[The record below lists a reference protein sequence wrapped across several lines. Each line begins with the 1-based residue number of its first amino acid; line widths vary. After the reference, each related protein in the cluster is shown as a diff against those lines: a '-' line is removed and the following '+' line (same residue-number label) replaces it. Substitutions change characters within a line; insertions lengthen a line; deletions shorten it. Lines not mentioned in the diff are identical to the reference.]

1 MPKQR
6 DSNPGDND
14 GHPEEERFATAS
26 VAKGR
31 PPQPTARPGRVK
43 RREKSAHASVKKD
56 TMLVQTERDPRA
68 RWSGSKPAWK
78 KR

>member
-1 MPKQR
+1 VATRKKTPGTPARSPK
-6 DSNPGDND
+6 
-14 GHPEEERFATAS
+14 A
-26 VAKGR
+26 GR
-31 PPQPTARPGRVK
+31 PPKPSARPARVK
-43 RREKSAHASVKKD
+43 RRDKSATTAVKKD

>member
-1 MPKQR
+1 MATRKKTGPTPRRSPK
-6 DSNPGDND
+6 
-14 GHPEEERFATAS
+14 A
-26 VAKGR
+26 GR
-31 PPQPTARPGRVK
+31 PPKASAQPAQVK
-43 RREKSAHASVKKD
+43 RRARTATAAVKKD

>member
-1 MPKQR
+1 M
-6 DSNPGDND
+6 
-14 GHPEEERFATAS
+14 ATRKKSAPPPHRS
-26 VAKGR
+26 PNAGR

-56 TMLVQTERDPRA
+56 TILVQTERDPRA

>member
-1 MPKQR
+1 MATRKKSAPPPHPSPK
-6 DSNPGDND
+6 
-14 GHPEEERFATAS
+14 A
-26 VAKGR
+26 GR
-31 PPQPTARPGRVK
+31 PPQPTARPGRVE

-56 TMLVQTERDPRA
+56 TTLMQTEGDARA